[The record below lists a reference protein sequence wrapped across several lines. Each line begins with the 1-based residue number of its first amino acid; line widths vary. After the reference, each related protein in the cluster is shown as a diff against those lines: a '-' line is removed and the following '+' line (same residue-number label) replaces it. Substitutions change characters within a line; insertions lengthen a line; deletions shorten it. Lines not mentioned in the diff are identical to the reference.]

1 MSESGPS
8 SVNSARYTGWRAAL
22 CLHSAFCILH
32 LGSTANAQQLIDRV
46 LARTGTTAITATD
59 VRAAIAMGL
68 VDVKP
73 GEDSQSAAL
82 QGLIDRQL
90 QLKEVARFSP
100 PEPPASAVNEE
111 LAAMKARAGA
121 QLAEVMTATG
131 LDDEKLQL
139 LARET
144 LRIRAYI
151 AQRFGNNAQVT
162 EDEARRYY
170 EEHPAEFTRDGVRMP
185 FEQVEPQA
193 RQRASADRL
202 RATLDQWIRDLRL
215 RSDVVIV
222 GASAGK

>member
-1 MSESGPS
+1 VALW
-8 SVNSARYTGWRAAL
+8 VNRARYTGSWATL
-22 CLHSAFCILH
+22 CLQAAFCILH
-32 LGSTANAQQLIDRV
+32 LGKTVHVQQLIDRV
-46 LARTGTTAITATD
+46 LARIGTTAITATD
-59 VRAAIAMGL
+59 VRAAIALSL

-73 GEDSQSAAL
+73 GEDPVSAAL

-121 QLAEVMTATG
+121 QLTDVMTATG

-170 EEHPAEFTRDGVRMP
+170 EEHPGEFTRDGVRMP
-185 FEQVEPQA
+185 FEQVEALA

-202 RATLDQWIRDLRL
+202 RATLVQWIRDLRM
-215 RSDVVIV
+215 RSDVFIV
-222 GASAGK
+222 GASGSK